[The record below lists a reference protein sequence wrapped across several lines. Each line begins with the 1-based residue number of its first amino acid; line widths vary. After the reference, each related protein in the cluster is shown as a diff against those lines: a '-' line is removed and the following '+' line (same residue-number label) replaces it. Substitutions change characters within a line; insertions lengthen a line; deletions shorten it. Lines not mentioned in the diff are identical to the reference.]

1 MDAAHYPYGK
11 IKLFPGD
18 KVELTYIGRQ
28 QSLFNK
34 RDLKR
39 LFGWTCGMR
48 YSGEVK
54 ERDYGLV
61 VELRNI
67 ENNSLECTHCIY
79 NIEKD
84 IADGFVFSDVEV
96 NRNKQLQ
103 LNFNS

>member
-39 LFGWTCGMR
+39 LFGWTCGMK

-54 ERDYGLV
+54 ERGNGLV

-67 ENNSLECTHCIY
+67 ESNSLECTHYVY
-79 NIEKD
+79 NIEKY
-84 IADGFVFSDVEV
+84 IADGFVFSDVV
-96 NRNKQLQ
+96 ITKNKQLQ
-103 LNFNS
+103 LTFDL